1 MATIIQINEGEE
13 TATIT
18 LQSSPSFVRFS
29 GSEELKSDI
38 EFESKF
44 AYNSVGHIMNLGNI
58 HAQDLYIFLVALN
71 SPVVS
76 SIYFLN
82 KLSKTHATK
91 CILACSPPLK
101 KL

>member
-1 MATIIQINEGEE
+1 MATVIKINEGTE

-58 HAQDLYIFLVALN
+58 HAQDLYIFLVDLYGSEKIEVLEGKDEIKSDDEELA
-71 SPVVS
+71 
-76 SIYFLN
+76 
-82 KLSKTHATK
+82 
-91 CILACSPPLK
+91 ILEK
-101 KL
+101 NGVT

>member
-1 MATIIQINEGEE
+1 MATVIQINEGEE

-58 HAQDLYIFLVALN
+58 HAQDLYIFLVDLYGSEKIEVLEGKDQIKSDDEELA
-71 SPVVS
+71 
-76 SIYFLN
+76 
-82 KLSKTHATK
+82 
-91 CILACSPPLK
+91 ILEK
-101 KL
+101 NGVT

>member
-44 AYNSVGHIMNLGNI
+44 A
-58 HAQDLYIFLVALN
+58 
-71 SPVVS
+71 
-76 SIYFLN
+76 
-82 KLSKTHATK
+82 
-91 CILACSPPLK
+91 
-101 KL
+101 

>member
-58 HAQDLYIFLVALN
+58 HAQDLYIFLVDLYGSEKIEVLEGKDEIKSDVEELA
-71 SPVVS
+71 
-76 SIYFLN
+76 
-82 KLSKTHATK
+82 
-91 CILACSPPLK
+91 ILEK
-101 KL
+101 NGVT

>member
-1 MATIIQINEGEE
+1 MATVIQINEGEE

-29 GSEELKSDI
+29 GSEDLKSDI

-58 HAQDLYIFLVALN
+58 HAQDLYIFLVDLYGSEKIEVLEGKDEIKSDDEELA
-71 SPVVS
+71 
-76 SIYFLN
+76 
-82 KLSKTHATK
+82 
-91 CILACSPPLK
+91 ILEK
-101 KL
+101 NGVT

>member
-1 MATIIQINEGEE
+1 MATIIKVTEGEE
-13 TATIT
+13 STTIT

-58 HAQDLYIFLVALN
+58 FAQDLYIFMVDLYGKENVE
-71 SPVVS
+71 
-76 SIYFLN
+76 
-82 KLSKTHATK
+82 
-91 CILACSPPLK
+91 ILEGKEEIKDDDKELAILEK
-101 KL
+101 NGVT

>member
-58 HAQDLYIFLVALN
+58 HAQDLYIFLVDLYGAEKIEVLEGKDEIK
-71 SPVVS
+71 SDDEE
-76 SIYFLN
+76 L
-82 KLSKTHATK
+82 A
-91 CILACSPPLK
+91 ILEK
-101 KL
+101 NGVT

>member
-1 MATIIQINEGEE
+1 MATVIQINEGEE

-58 HAQDLYIFLVALN
+58 HAKDLYIFLVDLYGAEKIEVLEGKYEIK
-71 SPVVS
+71 SDDEE
-76 SIYFLN
+76 L
-82 KLSKTHATK
+82 A
-91 CILACSPPLK
+91 ILEK
-101 KL
+101 NGVT

>member
-58 HAQDLYIFLVALN
+58 HAQDLYIFLVDLYGSEKIEVLEGKDEIKSDDEELA
-71 SPVVS
+71 
-76 SIYFLN
+76 
-82 KLSKTHATK
+82 
-91 CILACSPPLK
+91 ILEK
-101 KL
+101 NGVT

>member
-58 HAQDLYIFLVALN
+58 HAQDLYIFLVDLN
-71 SPVVS
+71 GSENVEVLEGKNEIKS
-76 SIYFLN
+76 DDEEL
-82 KLSKTHATK
+82 A
-91 CILACSPPLK
+91 ILEK
-101 KL
+101 NGVT

>member
-1 MATIIQINEGEE
+1 MATVIQINEGEE

-58 HAQDLYIFLVALN
+58 HAQDLYIFLVDLYGSEKIEVLEGKDEIKSDDEELA
-71 SPVVS
+71 
-76 SIYFLN
+76 
-82 KLSKTHATK
+82 
-91 CILACSPPLK
+91 ILEK
-101 KL
+101 N

>member
-1 MATIIQINEGEE
+1 MATVIQINEGEE

-18 LQSSPSFVRFS
+18 LQSSPSFVRFA

-58 HAQDLYIFLVALN
+58 HAQDLYIFLVDLYGSEKIEVLEGKDEIKSDDEELA
-71 SPVVS
+71 
-76 SIYFLN
+76 
-82 KLSKTHATK
+82 
-91 CILACSPPLK
+91 ILEK
-101 KL
+101 NGVT

>member
-1 MATIIQINEGEE
+1 MATVIQINEGEE

-58 HAQDLYIFLVALN
+58 HAQDLYIFLVDLYGSEKIEVLEGKDEIKSDDEELA
-71 SPVVS
+71 
-76 SIYFLN
+76 
-82 KLSKTHATK
+82 
-91 CILACSPPLK
+91 ILEK
-101 KL
+101 NGVT